1 MLPSTRLYLTKVTY
15 SNEKKQI
22 TVEFSNTINKASK
35 KYPFFPK
42 AHFSLNGMS
51 NQNFLEILS
60 QHDLRKTKVD
70 FKKESVTVFAACFSD
85 LKKVNNLFKEYV
97 GVFSNL
103 IEPERQFLIEKEW
116 NYFDCFDFSTGQIE
130 KISCENFP
138 EVTFDFISDSLKQT
152 VNDLLNSNKF
162 LANDFVRKIV
172 LSKILKIP
180 LMGRESNDLSENIF
194 LENIFFAGS
203 IPVDIKKSNSIQK
216 QKHFFSKSEVDFSK
230 VVSVVSSMPCNNI
243 GFESINCDCCKP
255 SSMNSKNVLLSS
267 EIKVRFLREGFYF
280 NSVSKTWAN
289 EFHVSHA
296 FVEQRKRRKREYFY
310 SFFPT
315 GPFSRGS
322 EKKILLFDALNL
334 REKGLVE
341 FVGEPFLK
349 WYCTSSESMLSK
361 EINSLRK
368 KFIFLN
374 SVIEEQQKS
383 VIASDGLF
391 FSQILDKN
399 ADFLYWKLFRK
410 SISLFLGKF
419 SSLLIDSNSR
429 FFNKNLAIIFEVLCA
444 EVLND
449 FKQNTKNSVSCSFI
463 TDSKLLVDSSCLM
476 VYSKMLENTHGL
488 NKGLLKITSS

>member
-116 NYFDCFDFSTGQIE
+116 NYFDCFDFSNTQIE
-130 KISCENFP
+130 KIDDENFP

-180 LMGRESNDLSENIF
+180 LVGRE
-194 LENIFFAGS
+194 
-203 IPVDIKKSNSIQK
+203 
-216 QKHFFSKSEVDFSK
+216 
-230 VVSVVSSMPCNNI
+230 
-243 GFESINCDCCKP
+243 
-255 SSMNSKNVLLSS
+255 
-267 EIKVRFLREGFYF
+267 
-280 NSVSKTWAN
+280 
-289 EFHVSHA
+289 
-296 FVEQRKRRKREYFY
+296 
-310 SFFPT
+310 
-315 GPFSRGS
+315 
-322 EKKILLFDALNL
+322 
-334 REKGLVE
+334 
-341 FVGEPFLK
+341 
-349 WYCTSSESMLSK
+349 
-361 EINSLRK
+361 
-368 KFIFLN
+368 
-374 SVIEEQQKS
+374 
-383 VIASDGLF
+383 
-391 FSQILDKN
+391 
-399 ADFLYWKLFRK
+399 
-410 SISLFLGKF
+410 
-419 SSLLIDSNSR
+419 
-429 FFNKNLAIIFEVLCA
+429 
-444 EVLND
+444 
-449 FKQNTKNSVSCSFI
+449 
-463 TDSKLLVDSSCLM
+463 
-476 VYSKMLENTHGL
+476 
-488 NKGLLKITSS
+488 